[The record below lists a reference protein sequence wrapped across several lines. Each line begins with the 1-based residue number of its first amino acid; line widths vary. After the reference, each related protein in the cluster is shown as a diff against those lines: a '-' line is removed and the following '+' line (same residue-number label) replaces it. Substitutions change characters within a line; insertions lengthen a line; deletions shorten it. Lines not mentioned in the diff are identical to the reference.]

1 MPLLLLIRH
10 GENEYVKTGKLAGSL
25 PDVHLNEHGQKQAT
39 QLAAALV
46 NVPIKALYSS
56 PLERAQE
63 TAAPLADK
71 LGLEVQIRTG
81 LMEIACGDWTG
92 QELKTL
98 RKLPEWKV
106 VQQNPSRFRFPN
118 GESFAEC
125 QIRLV
130 TEIESLAKSHKP
142 NEIIA
147 IVSHSDPIKLVTA
160 YYLGLPLDNFQRLA
174 CDTASITVLRLGEN
188 SASLVK
194 LNQQPPFNFP
204 APEKPKGKSKK
215 E

>member
-25 PDVHLNEHGQKQAT
+25 PGVHLNERGQKQA
-39 QLAAALV
+39 AALAEALA
-46 NVPIKALYSS
+46 NVPIKAIYAS

-63 TAAPLADK
+63 TAAPLAEK
-71 LGLEVQIRTG
+71 LGLEVQIHAG

-106 VQQNPSRFRFPN
+106 VQQAPSRFRFPN
-118 GESFAEC
+118 GESFVEC
-125 QIRLV
+125 QTRLV
-130 TEIESLAKSHKP
+130 GAIESLAKNHKP
-142 NEIIA
+142 DEIIA

-160 YYLGLPLDNFQRLA
+160 YYLGLPLDNFQRLG
-174 CDTASITVLRLGEN
+174 CETASTTVIGLGE
-188 SASLVK
+188 SSSMLVK
-194 LNQQPPFNFP
+194 LNLQPPFQFP
-204 APEKPKGKSKK
+204 IPEKPKEKK
-215 E
+215 TK